1 MNVFER
7 ARAAVA
13 AFRGRDRPMNPND
26 WSDES
31 NWGQGPHI
39 SQFKPSYP
47 SGGGW
52 NGLSY
57 GPSSSDRPDRVTL
70 GRYNAETVLGAIQM
84 RIALDV
90 AQVEFHHVHVDE
102 NDNMKDIIKGSIE
115 NALRTEANIDQNSF
129 QYTLDV
135 VLSMFN
141 EPTGNVAEVA
151 VECDRDP
158 KTKGITDELPLT
170 LRTAKIT
177 KWYPQKVEVDVLD
190 ETTGEHEKIVLD
202 KREVCIHENPF
213 YQVMNRKNSLFS
225 RLGRKMALLDKID
238 DSLGNGKLNAVLQL
252 PYLARTDLQK
262 ERAKDRIKELE
273 LQMKTNELGIGYV
286 DGTEKLIQLNRPLGE
301 GLQSQIEWMTELGM
315 AQISITK
322 EVLNGTADPKT
333 MANYRERCVGVVCA
347 AISAERRRKLLTKE
361 QRDKGESIIYVQD
374 PFRLTPVTDLA
385 DLMDKSIRGAIM
397 SPNEWRSIIGYKPSN
412 DESANMLVNRNMPMD
427 QTPGGAQAGGDEE
440 IAQEP
445 QPQYPP
451 EMKHSAM
458 PMNRQQR
465 RQMER
470 SKVPRSGS
478 G

>member
-13 AFRGRDRPMNPND
+13 AFRGRDRPVNPND
-26 WSDES
+26 WSDEN

-52 NGLSY
+52 NGIGY
-57 GPSSSDRPDRVTL
+57 GPSSSDRPDRVNL
-70 GRYNAETVLGAIQM
+70 SRYNTESVLGAIQM

-90 AQVEFHHVHVDE
+90 AQVEFHHAHVDE
-102 NDNMKDIIKGSIE
+102 NDNMKDIIKSGIE
-115 NALRTEANIDQNSF
+115 DALRVEANIDQNSF
-129 QYTLDV
+129 QYTIDL

-141 EPTGNVAEVA
+141 EPTGNVAEVII
-151 VECDRDP
+151 ECDRDEN
-158 KTKGITDELPLT
+158 TGAITDALPIQI
-170 LRTAKIT
+170 RTGKIT
-177 KWYPQKVEVDVLD
+177 KWYPQQVEVDVLN
-190 ETTGEHEKIVLD
+190 EVTGEHERIVVD
-202 KREVCIHENPF
+202 KRKTCVHENPF
-213 YQVMNRKNSLFS
+213 YQVMNRHNSIFS

-238 DSLGNGKLNAVLQL
+238 ENVGSDRLNAVLQL
-252 PYLARTDLQK
+252 PYIVRGDLKKDQ
-262 ERAKDRIKELE
+262 AKARIKELE
-273 LQMKTNELGIGYV
+273 QQMKTSELGMGYV

-301 GLQSQIEWMTELGM
+301 GLQSQIEWMTELAM
-315 AQISITK
+315 SQIGITK
-322 EVLNGTADPKT
+322 EIMNGTADPKT
-333 MANYRERCVGVVCA
+333 MANYYQRCIGVICL
-347 AISAERRRKLLTKE
+347 AISVERTRKLLTKD
-361 QRDKGESIIYVQD
+361 QRIDGEAIIYVQD
-374 PFRLTPVTDLA
+374 PFRLTPVSELA

-412 DESANMLVNRNMPMD
+412 DASANMLVNRNMPMD
-427 QTPGGAQAGGDEE
+427 QTPGGAQAGGDEQ

-445 QPQYPP
+445 QPQFPP
-451 EMKHSAM
+451 EMQHSVM